1 MSDYRAP
8 VKEMRF
14 VMDELASFKEL
25 SSESG
30 KFPGFEEATP
40 DLADAILE
48 EAARFSGEVL
58 APLNR
63 VGDKEGCKLTA
74 DGVTTP
80 TGWKEAY
87 AQYRDVGWNGMTSP
101 TEFGGQGLPD
111 TLGIAIK
118 EMLCSA
124 NMAFSLGPL
133 LTTGAV
139 EALLTCA
146 SDELKAIYLEK
157 MISGEWTGTMNLT
170 EPQAGSDLALI
181 RSRAEPQ
188 ADGTYRVFGQKIFIT
203 YGDHDMTENIVH
215 LVLARLPDAP
225 AGVKGISMFLVPKF
239 LVNDDGSLGA
249 RNDAYCVSIEHK
261 LGIHAS
267 PTCVMAYGDNGN
279 FGGGAIGY
287 LLGQP
292 NRGLEYMF
300 IMMNE
305 ARLGVGLQGIALG
318 ERAYQQALGYARER
332 KQGRDAVT
340 GEALVTIDKHP
351 DIRRM
356 LMLMKSR
363 VEACR
368 ALAYYT
374 SGLLDRAHALT
385 DAEERKKT
393 LYLAEFMIPIVKG
406 GGTEM
411 GIEVTSLGVQ
421 IYGGMGFIEETG
433 AAQHWRDS
441 RITTI
446 YEGTTGI
453 QANDLLF
460 RKLMRDQG
468 ATAKIV
474 FGEVHATAK
483 ALGAS
488 GKPELQAIGQRL
500 GVSLKAWTEATEW
513 LAANAKTGLSGVL
526 TAAVPYLPLAVTV
539 CGGWFMGKAALAA
552 AGYLEKGE
560 RGEKIDAP
568 FYRNKIA
575 SARFYADQML
585 PQASA
590 YAATVMAGDAAIA
603 GLGSELFD
611 A

>member
-1 MSDYRAP
+1 MNTYRAP
-8 VKEMRF
+8 LKDMRF
-14 VMDELASFKEL
+14 VMDELAGYKEL
-25 SSESG
+25 SQL
-30 KFPGFEEATP
+30 PGFEEATP
-40 DLADAILE
+40 DMADAILE
-48 EAARFSGEVL
+48 EAAKFAGEVL

-63 VGDKEGCKLTA
+63 IGDQSGCQLTPN
-74 DGVTTP
+74 GVVTP
-80 TGWKEAY
+80 EGWKDAYKAFCEA
-87 AQYRDVGWNGMTSP
+87 GWNGIASP
-101 TEFGGQGLPD
+101 VDFGGHGQPD
-111 TLGIAIK
+111 SLAVAVK
-118 EMLCSA
+118 EMVCSA
-124 NMAFSLGPL
+124 NLSFSLGPL

-139 EALLTCA
+139 EALITCA
-146 SDELKAIYLEK
+146 SDELKAVFLEK
-157 MISGEWTGTMNLT
+157 MVTGVWTGTMNLT

-188 ADGTYRVFGQKIFIT
+188 ADGSYKVFGQKIFIT
-203 YGDHDMTENIVH
+203 YGDHDMTDNIVH

-239 LVNDDGSLGA
+239 LVNADGSLGT
-249 RNDAYCVSIEHK
+249 RNDAYCVSLEHK

-267 PTCVMAYGDNGN
+267 PTCVMAYGDNG
-279 FGGGAIGY
+279 GAVGY
-287 LLGQP
+287 LLGEA

-318 ERAYQQALGYARER
+318 ERSYQQALAFARER
-332 KQGRDAVT
+332 KQGRDALT
-340 GEALVTIDKHP
+340 GEALVTIDHHP

-368 ALAYYT
+368 AMAYFT
-374 SGLLDRAHALT
+374 SGLLDRAHAMT
-385 DAEERKKT
+385 DPEEKKRN
-393 LYLAEFMIPIVKG
+393 LFLAEFMIPIVKG

-411 GIEVTSLGVQ
+411 GIEVTSLGIQ
-421 IYGGMGFIEETG
+421 IHGGMGFIEETG

-468 ATAKIV
+468 ATAKVV

-488 GKPELQAIGQRL
+488 GKPELQAIGRRL
-500 GVSLKAWTEATEW
+500 GAALKAWTDATEW
-513 LAANAKTGLSGVL
+513 LAANAKTSLSGVL
-526 TAAVPYLPLAVTV
+526 TAAVPYLHLAVTV
-539 CGGWFMGKAALAA
+539 SGGWFMGKAALVAA
-552 AGYLEKGE
+552 DYLDRGAG
-560 RGEKIDAP
+560 DQT
-568 FYRNKIA
+568 FYRAKIA
-575 SARFYADQML
+575 TAHFYADQML
-585 PQASA
+585 PQAAA
-590 YAATVMAGDAAIA
+590 YAETVKAGDAALA
-603 GLGSELFD
+603 GFSD
-611 A
+611 DMY

>member
-8 VKEMRF
+8 VKDMRF
-14 VMDELASFKEL
+14 VMDELAGYKEL
-25 SSESG
+25 TQYPD
-30 KFPGFEEATP
+30 FAEATP

-48 EAARFSGEVL
+48 EAAKFAGEVL
-58 APLNR
+58 APLNHP
-63 VGDKEGCKLTA
+63 GDKQGCKLTA
-74 DGVTTP
+74 HGVTTP

-87 AQYRDVGWNGMTSP
+87 QQFCAAGWNGVSSP
-101 TEFGGQGLPD
+101 ADFGGQGLPD
-111 TLGIAIK
+111 TLGVAVK
-118 EMLCSA
+118 EMVCSA
-124 NMAFSLGPL
+124 NLSFSLGPL

-157 MISGEWTGTMNLT
+157 MVTGVWTGTMNLT

-188 ADGTYRVFGQKIFIT
+188 TDGSYRVFGQKIFIT
-203 YGDHDMTENIVH
+203 YGDHDMTDNIVH

-239 LVNDDGSLGA
+239 LVNADGSLGA
-249 RNDAYCVSIEHK
+249 RNDAYCVSLEHK

-267 PTCVMAYGDNGN
+267 PTCVMAYGDQGT
-279 FGGGAIGY
+279 FGGGAVGY

-300 IMMNE
+300 IMMNA

-318 ERAYQQALGYARER
+318 ERAYQQALHFSRER
-332 KQGRDAVT
+332 KQGRDALT

-356 LMLMKSR
+356 LMLMKCR

-368 ALAYYT
+368 AMAYYA
-374 SGLLDRAHALT
+374 SGLLDRAHAST
-385 DAEERKKT
+385 DADEKKRQ
-393 LYLAEFMIPIVKG
+393 LFLAEFMIPIVKG

-411 GIEVTSLGVQ
+411 GIEVTSLGIQ

-453 QANDLLF
+453 QANDLVF

-468 ATAKIV
+468 ATAKVV
-474 FGEVHATAK
+474 FGEVYATTK
-483 ALGAS
+483 ALAAS
-488 GKPELQAIGQRL
+488 SRAELQAIGRRL
-500 GVSLKAWTEATEW
+500 GVALKAWTEATEW
-513 LAANAKTGLSGVL
+513 LAADAKNGLAGPL
-526 TAAVPYLPLAVTV
+526 TAAVPYLHLAVSV
-539 CGGWFMGKAALAA
+539 CGGWLMGKAALAA
-552 AGYLEKGE
+552 AGYLDQAAG
-560 RGEKIDAP
+560 DQT
-568 FYRNKIA
+568 FYRAKIA
-575 SARFYADQML
+575 TAHFYADQML
-585 PQASA
+585 PLATSYGETVRTGASA
-590 YAATVMAGDAAIA
+590 LAAVTDEM
-603 GLGSELFD
+603 L
-611 A
+611 

>member
-8 VKEMRF
+8 VKDMRF
-14 VMDELASFKEL
+14 VMEELAGFKEL
-25 SSESG
+25 SAM
-30 KFPGFEEATP
+30 PGFEEATP
-40 DLADAILE
+40 DLAEAILD
-48 EAARFSGEVL
+48 EAARFTGEVL

-87 AQYRDVGWNGMTSP
+87 DQYREAGWNGITLP
-101 TEFGGQGLPD
+101 ADFGGQGLPD
-111 TLGIAIK
+111 TLGIAVK
-118 EMLCSA
+118 EMLCSS

-146 SDELKAIYLEK
+146 SDELKAVFLEK
-157 MISGEWTGTMNLT
+157 MVSGEWTGTMNLT

-188 ADGTYRVFGQKIFIT
+188 ADSTYRVFGQKIFIT
-203 YGDHDMTENIVH
+203 YGDHDMTDNIVH

-225 AGVKGISMFLVPKF
+225 VGVKGISMFLVPKF
-239 LVNDDGSLGA
+239 LVNADGSLGA
-249 RNDAYCVSIEHK
+249 RNDAYCISLEHK
-261 LGIHAS
+261 VGIHAS
-267 PTCVMAYGDNGN
+267 PTCVMAYGDNG
-279 FGGGAIGY
+279 GAIGY
-287 LLGQP
+287 LLGEA

-305 ARLGVGLQGIALG
+305 ARLGVGLQGVALG

-332 KQGRDAVT
+332 KQGRDALT
-340 GEALVTIDKHP
+340 GEALVTLDHHP

-356 LMLMKSR
+356 LMLMKCR

-368 ALAYYT
+368 AMTYYT
-374 SGLLDRAHALT
+374 AGLLDRVHVAG
-385 DAEERKKT
+385 DAEEKKRN
-393 LYLAEFMIPIVKG
+393 LWLAEFMIPIVKG
-406 GGTEM
+406 GSTEM
-411 GIEVTSLGVQ
+411 GIDVTSLGVQ

-468 ATAKIV
+468 ATAKLV
-474 FGEVHATAK
+474 FGEVYATAK

-500 GVSLKAWTEATEW
+500 GVALKAWTGATEW

-526 TAAVPYLPLAVTV
+526 TAAVPYLHLAVTV
-539 CGGWFMGKAALAA
+539 TGGWFMGKAALAA
-552 AGYLEKGE
+552 AGYLETGE
-560 RGEKIDAP
+560 GDQP
-568 FYRNKIA
+568 FYRAKIA
-575 SARFYADQML
+575 TARFYADQML
-585 PQASA
+585 PQAIS
-590 YAATVMAGDAAIA
+590 YAETVMAGDAALA
-603 GLGSELFD
+603 GVGNEVFD

>member
-1 MSDYRAP
+1 MNDYRAP
-8 VKEMRF
+8 VKDMRF
-14 VMDELASFKEL
+14 VMDELAGFKEL
-25 SSESG
+25 SQIAG
-30 KFPGFEEATP
+30 YEEATP
-40 DLADAILE
+40 DVADAILE
-48 EAARFSGEVL
+48 EAARFTGEVI

-63 VGDKEGCKLTA
+63 TGDKQGCTLTPN
-74 DGVTTP
+74 GVTTP

-87 AQYRDVGWNGMTSP
+87 KQFCDAGWNGIASP
-101 TEFGGQGLPD
+101 ADFGGQGLPD
-111 TLGIAIK
+111 TLGIAVK
-118 EMLCSA
+118 EMVCSA
-124 NMAFSLGPL
+124 SLSFSLGPL

-146 SDELKAIYLEK
+146 SDELKDIYLEK
-157 MISGEWTGTMNLT
+157 MVTGEWTGTMNLT

-188 ADGTYRVFGQKIFIT
+188 ADGSYRVFGQKIFIT
-203 YGDHDMTENIVH
+203 YGDHDMTDNIVH

-239 LVNDDGSLGA
+239 LVNADGSLGA
-249 RNDAYCVSIEHK
+249 RNDAHCIALEHK

-267 PTCVMAYGDNGN
+267 PTCVMAFGDH
-279 FGGGAIGY
+279 GGAVGY
-287 LLGQP
+287 LLGEP

-305 ARLGVGLQGIALG
+305 ARLGVGLQGIAIG
-318 ERAYQQALGYARER
+318 ERAYQQALAFARER
-332 KQGRDAVT
+332 KQGRDAVS
-340 GEALVTIDKHP
+340 GEALVSIDRHP

-356 LMLMKSR
+356 LLLMKAR

-368 ALAYYT
+368 AMAYYT
-374 SGLLDRAHALT
+374 AGLLDRAHAT
-385 DAEERKKT
+385 VDAENRQKS
-393 LYLAEFMIPIVKG
+393 LFLAEFMIPIVKG

-411 GIEVTSLGVQ
+411 GIDVTSLGIQ
-421 IYGGMGFIEETG
+421 IHGGMGFIEETG

-468 ATAKIV
+468 ATARVV
-474 FGEVHATAK
+474 FGEVQATAQ
-483 ALGAS
+483 ALAAS
-488 GKPELQAIGQRL
+488 GKPELQAIGRRL
-500 GVSLKAWTEATEW
+500 GSALKAWIAATEW

-526 TAAVPYLPLAVTV
+526 TAAVPYMHLAVTV

-560 RGEKIDAP
+560 GDQP
-568 FYRNKIA
+568 FYRAKIA
-575 SARFYADQML
+575 TARFYADQLL
-585 PQASA
+585 PQAAA
-590 YAATVMAGDAAIA
+590 YAETVMAGDTALA
-603 GLGSELFD
+603 GVGDEVF
-611 A
+611 

>member
-8 VKEMRF
+8 IKEMRF
-14 VMDELASFKEL
+14 VQDEVAGFKEL
-25 SSESG
+25 AQYPA
-30 KFPGFEEATP
+30 FVEATP
-40 DLADAILE
+40 DIADAILD
-48 EAARFSGEVL
+48 EAAKFAGEVL

-63 VGDKEGCKLTA
+63 VGDKEGCKLGPN
-74 DGVTTP
+74 GVLTP
-80 TGWKEAY
+80 LGWKEAY
-87 AQYRDVGWNGMTSP
+87 KAFCEAGWNGITSP
-101 TEFGGQGLPD
+101 SAFGGHGQPD
-111 TLGIAIK
+111 TIGVAVK
-118 EMLCSA
+118 EMVCSA
-124 NMAFSLGPL
+124 NLSFSLGPL

-139 EALLTCA
+139 AALLTCA
-146 SDELKAIYLEK
+146 SGELKAIYLEK
-157 MISGEWTGTMNLT
+157 MVTGVWSGTMNLT

-188 ADGTYRVFGQKIFIT
+188 GDGSYRVFGQKIFIT
-203 YGDHDMTENIVH
+203 YGDHDMTDNIVH

-239 LVNDDGSLGA
+239 LVNGDGSLGA
-249 RNDAYCVSIEHK
+249 RNDAYCVSLEHK

-267 PTCVMAYGDNGN
+267 PTCVMAYGDNG
-279 FGGGAIGY
+279 GAVGY
-287 LLGQP
+287 LLGEA

-332 KQGRDAVT
+332 KQGRDALT
-340 GEALVTIDKHP
+340 GAALVSIDHHP

-368 ALAYYT
+368 ALAYYA
-374 SGLLDRAHALT
+374 SGLLDRVHAVS
-385 DAEERKKT
+385 DPEEKKRH

-411 GIEVTSLGVQ
+411 GIDVTSLGIQ

-468 ATAKIV
+468 ATARVV
-474 FGEVHATAK
+474 FAEVAATTK
-483 ALGAS
+483 ALAAS
-488 GKPELQAIGQRL
+488 SRPELQAIARRL
-500 GVSLKAWTEATEW
+500 GSALQAWVKATAF
-513 LAANAKTGLSGVL
+513 LAGDAKNGLAGPL
-526 TAAVPYLPLAVTV
+526 TAAVPYLHLAVTV
-539 CGGWFMGKAALAA
+539 CGGWLMGKAALAA
-552 AGYLEKGE
+552 AGYLDKGE
-560 RGEKIDAP
+560 GDQT
-568 FYRNKIA
+568 FYRAKIA
-575 SARFYADQML
+575 TAHFYADQML
-585 PQASA
+585 PQAAA
-590 YAATVMAGDAAIA
+590 YGATVEAGAGSLAAVSDDM
-603 GLGSELFD
+603 L
-611 A
+611 

>member
-8 VKEMRF
+8 VKDMRF
-14 VMDELASFKEL
+14 VMDELAGFKEL
-25 SSESG
+25 SQIAGYED
-30 KFPGFEEATP
+30 ATP
-40 DLADAILE
+40 DLADAILD
-48 EAARFSGEVL
+48 EAAKFTGEVL

-63 VGDKEGCKLTA
+63 VGDKEGCKLTPN
-74 DGVTTP
+74 GVTTP
-80 TGWKEAY
+80 PGWKEAY
-87 AQYRDVGWNGMTSP
+87 KAFCDAGWNGVSSP
-101 TEFGGQGLPD
+101 ADFGGQGLPD
-111 TLGIAIK
+111 TLGVAVK
-118 EMLCSA
+118 EMVCSA
-124 NMAFSLGPL
+124 NLSFSLGPL

-139 EALLTCA
+139 EALITCA

-157 MISGEWTGTMNLT
+157 MITGQWTGTMNLT

-188 ADGTYRVFGQKIFIT
+188 ADGSYRVFGQKIFIT
-203 YGDHDMTENIVH
+203 YGDHDMTDNIVH

-239 LVNDDGSLGA
+239 LVNADGSLGA
-249 RNDAYCVSIEHK
+249 RNDAHCVSIEHK

-267 PTCVMAYGDNGN
+267 PTCVMAYGDNG
-279 FGGGAIGY
+279 GAVGY
-287 LLGQP
+287 LLGEP

-318 ERAYQQALGYARER
+318 ERAYQQALAFARER
-332 KQGRDAVT
+332 KQGRDALT
-340 GEALVTIDKHP
+340 GEALVTLDKHP

-363 VEACR
+363 VEANR
-368 ALAYYT
+368 AMTYYT
-374 SGLLDRAHALT
+374 SGLLDRAHAAT
-385 DAEERKKT
+385 DADEKKRQ

-411 GIEVTSLGVQ
+411 GIEVTSLGIQ
-421 IYGGMGFIEETG
+421 IHGGMGFIEETG

-468 ATAKIV
+468 ATAKVI
-474 FGEVHATAK
+474 FGEVYATAK

-500 GVSLKAWTEATEW
+500 GVALKAWTDATEW

-526 TAAVPYLPLAVTV
+526 TAAVPYLHLAVTV

-552 AGYLEKGE
+552 AGYVDRDEG
-560 RGEKIDAP
+560 DQA
-568 FYRNKIA
+568 FYRAKIA
-575 SARFYADQML
+575 TARFYADQML
-585 PQASA
+585 PQATS
-590 YAATVMAGDAAIA
+590 YGETVRAGDAALV
-603 GLGSELFD
+603 GVGDEVF
-611 A
+611 

>member
-8 VKEMRF
+8 VKDMRF
-14 VMDELASFKEL
+14 VMDELAGFKEL
-25 SSESG
+25 SAI
-30 KFPGFEEATP
+30 PGYEEATP
-40 DLADAILE
+40 DLADAVLD
-48 EAARFSGEVL
+48 EAAKFAGEVL

-63 VGDKEGCKLTA
+63 IGDKEGCKLTA
-74 DGVTTP
+74 NGVTTP

-87 AQYRDVGWNGMTSP
+87 KQFCDAGWNGISSP
-101 TEFGGQGLPD
+101 ADFGGQGLPD
-111 TLGIAIK
+111 TLGIAVK
-118 EMLCSA
+118 EMVCSA
-124 NMAFSLGPL
+124 NLSFSLGPL

-139 EALLTCA
+139 EALITCA

-157 MISGEWTGTMNLT
+157 MVTGEWTGTMNLT

-188 ADGTYRVFGQKIFIT
+188 ANGSYKVFGQKIFIT
-203 YGDHDMTENIVH
+203 YGDHDMTDNIVH

-239 LVNDDGSLGA
+239 LVNADGSLGA

-267 PTCVMAYGDNGN
+267 PTCVMAYGDNG
-279 FGGGAIGY
+279 GAVGY
-287 LLGQP
+287 LLGEA

-318 ERAYQQALGYARER
+318 ERAYQQALAFARER
-332 KQGRDAVT
+332 KQGRDALT
-340 GEALVTIDKHP
+340 GEALVSIDKHP

-356 LMLMKSR
+356 LMLMKCR
-363 VEACR
+363 VEANR
-368 ALAYYT
+368 AMTYYT
-374 SGLLDRAHALT
+374 SGLLDRAHAAT
-385 DAEERKKT
+385 DADEKKRQ

-411 GIEVTSLGVQ
+411 GIEVTSLGIQ
-421 IYGGMGFIEETG
+421 IHGGMGFIEETG

-468 ATAKIV
+468 ATAKVV
-474 FGEVHATAK
+474 FGEIYVTVK

-488 GKPELQAIGQRL
+488 GKPELQAIGLRL
-500 GVSLKAWTEATEW
+500 GAALKAWTDATEW

-526 TAAVPYLPLAVTV
+526 TAAVPYLHLAVTV
-539 CGGWFMGKAALAA
+539 TGGWFMAKAALAA

-560 RGEKIDAP
+560 GDQA
-568 FYRNKIA
+568 FYRAKIA
-575 SARFYADQML
+575 TARFYADQLL
-585 PQASA
+585 PQAYS
-590 YAATVMAGDAAIA
+590 YAETVKAGDVALAGAGEEIFAA
-603 GLGSELFD
+603 
-611 A
+611 

>member
-1 MSDYRAP
+1 MSEYRAP
-8 VKEMRF
+8 VKDMRF
-14 VMDELASFKEL
+14 VMDELAGFKDL
-25 SSESG
+25 SQIA
-30 KFPGFEEATP
+30 GFEEATP
-40 DLADAILE
+40 DLADAILD
-48 EAARFSGEVL
+48 EASKFAGEVL
-58 APLNR
+58 SPLNR

-74 DGVTTP
+74 TGVTTP
-80 TGWKEAY
+80 NGWADAYRQFREA
-87 AQYRDVGWNGMTSP
+87 GWNGITSP

-111 TLGIAIK
+111 TLGVAVK

-188 ADGTYRVFGQKIFIT
+188 ADGSYKVFGQKIFIT
-203 YGDHDMTENIVH
+203 YGDHDMTDNIVH

-239 LVNDDGSLGA
+239 LVNADGSLGA

-267 PTCVMAYGDNGN
+267 PTCVMAYGDNG
-279 FGGGAIGY
+279 GAVGY
-287 LLGQP
+287 LLGEP

-340 GEALVTIDKHP
+340 GEALVTLDHHP

-368 ALAYYT
+368 AMAYYT
-374 SGLLDRAHALT
+374 SGLLDRAHAAGHT
-385 DAEERKKT
+385 EEGKRQ
-393 LYLAEFMIPIVKG
+393 LWLAEFMIPIVKG

-468 ATAKIV
+468 ATAKVI

-500 GVSLKAWTEATEW
+500 GVALKAWTDATEW

-526 TAAVPYLPLAVTV
+526 TAAVPYLHLAVTV

-552 AGYLEKGE
+552 AGYLDKGE
-560 RGEKIDAP
+560 GDQP
-568 FYRNKIA
+568 FYRAKVT
-575 SARFYADQML
+575 SARFYADQLL
-585 PQASA
+585 PQA
-590 YAATVMAGDAAIA
+590 AAFAETVMAGDAAIQNIGA
-603 GLGSELFD
+603 ELF
-611 A
+611 

>member
-1 MSDYRAP
+1 MSDYIAP
-8 VKEMRF
+8 VKDMRF
-14 VMDELASFKEL
+14 VIDEIAKLPEISQL
-25 SSESG
+25 
-30 KFPGFEEATP
+30 PGYQEATP
-40 DLADAILE
+40 DVVDAILD
-48 EAARFSGEVL
+48 EAAKFTGEVL

-63 VGDKEGCKLTA
+63 VGDQAGCTLGPA
-74 DGVTTP
+74 GVATP
-80 TGWKEAY
+80 PGWKEAY
-87 AQYRDVGWNGMTSP
+87 WAFCAAGWNGIASP
-101 TEFGGQGLPD
+101 VDYGGQGLPD
-111 TLGIAIK
+111 ALGVAVK
-118 EMLCSA
+118 EMVCSA
-124 NMAFSLGPL
+124 NLSFSLGPL

-146 SDELKAIYLEK
+146 SDQLKAIYLEK
-157 MISGEWTGTMNLT
+157 MITGEWTGTMNLT

-188 ADGTYRVFGQKIFIT
+188 ADGSYKVFGQKIFIT
-203 YGDHDMTENIVH
+203 YGDHDMTDNIVH

-239 LVNDDGSLGA
+239 LVNADGSLGA

-267 PTCVMAYGDNGN
+267 PTCVMAYGDNG
-279 FGGGAIGY
+279 GATGW
-287 LLGQP
+287 LLGEA

-318 ERAYQQALGYARER
+318 ERAYQQALTYARER
-332 KQGRDAVT
+332 KQGRDALT
-340 GEALVTIDKHP
+340 GEALVSIDRHP

-356 LMLMKSR
+356 LMLMKAR

-368 ALAYYT
+368 AMAYYT
-374 SGLLDRAHALT
+374 SGLLDRAHAAA
-385 DAEERKKT
+385 DPESAKKH
-393 LYLAEFMIPIVKG
+393 LWLAEFMIPIVKG

-411 GIEVTSLGVQ
+411 GIDVTSLGIQ
-421 IYGGMGFIEETG
+421 IHGGMGFIEETG
-433 AAQHWRDS
+433 AAQHWRDA

-468 ATAKIV
+468 ATARVV

-483 ALGAS
+483 ALAAS
-488 GKPELQAIGQRL
+488 GQPELQAIAGKL
-500 GVSLKAWTEATEW
+500 GAALKAWTGATEW

-526 TAAVPYLPLAVTV
+526 TAAVPYLHLAVTV
-539 CGGWFMGKAALAA
+539 CGGWLMGQSALAA
-552 AGYLEKGE
+552 ARRLAEGDS
-560 RGEKIDAP
+560 DAA
-568 FYRNKIA
+568 FCRAKIA
-575 SARFYADQML
+575 TARFYADQLL
-585 PQASA
+585 PQAAA
-590 YAATVMAGDAAIA
+590 YAETVMAGDAALA
-603 GLGSELFD
+603 GMGDELF
-611 A
+611 